1 MSKTITIDE
10 DEFMD
15 IMVKT
20 SAELANGLGD
30 VLKFG
35 TFCTIAHKKIFG
47 KTDENNIDENNT
59 EAPFKVGDKVFV
71 TGNEDDDNTFVNCVV
86 TVVDVLDKGC
96 KVFDGVKTQMIYF
109 KNLRKVE
116 TP

>member
-10 DEFMD
+10 DKFFD
-15 IMVKT
+15 IMSDTANK
-20 SAELANGLGD
+20 LANNVTD
-30 VLKFG
+30 AIKFG
-35 TFCTIAHKKIFG
+35 TFCTIVHNKIFS
-47 KTDENNIDENNT
+47 KTTENKSES

-71 TGNEDDDNTFVNCVV
+71 TDNEDDDNTFVNCVV

-96 KVFDGVKTQMIYF
+96 KVFDGVKPQMIYF

-116 TP
+116 TS